1 MGNLIEALVDCV
13 DCHDEGVIFWGNSGG
28 EYDTDFCECNKGV
41 SLESEYAEW
50 YASSVMNEYY
60 KENA

>member
-1 MGNLIEALVDCV
+1 MGNLIEFLVDCV

-28 EYDTDFCECNKGV
+28 EYDTDFCECAKGV
-41 SLESEYAEW
+41 SLESEYSEW
-50 YASSVMNEYY
+50 YASTVMNEFY

>member
-1 MGNLIEALVDCV
+1 MGNLLDFLVDCV

-28 EYDTDFCECNKGV
+28 EYDTDFCECAKGV
-41 SLESEYAEW
+41 SLESEYSEW
-50 YASSVMNEYY
+50 YAETVMNEFY

>member
-1 MGNLIEALVDCV
+1 MGNLIESLVDCV

-28 EYDTDFCECNKGV
+28 EYDSEFCECSKGNE
-41 SLESEYAEW
+41 LENAYSEW
-50 YASSVMNEYY
+50 YAETMMNEFY

>member
-1 MGNLIEALVDCV
+1 MGNLIDFLIDCV

-28 EYDTDFCECNKGV
+28 EYDSEFCECAKGV
-41 SLESEYAEW
+41 SLETEYTEW
-50 YASSVMNEYY
+50 YAESVMNEFY